1 MSARYLIRE
10 SHQGRVVPRCDLGLQ
25 PSRRAAKALA
35 ASMGL
40 PVNLSSTEAGIHPRY
55 SGLGSLFAA

>member
-1 MSARYLIRE
+1 MTSRYLLRE
-10 SHQGRVVPRCDLGLQ
+10 SHQGRVVPRPDLGLQ

-40 PVNLSSTEAGIHPRY
+40 PA
-55 SGLGSLFAA
+55 SLITAVRRQS

>member
-1 MSARYLIRE
+1 MSVKYLIRE
-10 SHQGRVVPRCDLGLQ
+10 SHQGRIVPRCDLGLQ

-40 PVNLSSTEAGIHPRY
+40 PA
-55 SGLGSLFAA
+55 SLITTVRRKS